1 VKQRAKGRTL
11 EAFRWCKPPPS
22 PHFFYIVDSPGDN
35 WDNDNWSQNLIIS
48 SWGTPVT
55 HRSRKFNQNSFM
67 TFQVSLILLTDKPM
81 PLKHNLMTTLHGLV
95 TISKL
100 FAGFILINR
109 GIVIV
114 HCLIMR
120 QNANVP
126 FRGKKSKKFTP
137 SAPRYSHLSPLKN
150 ESPGSAS
157 DQDQDSNLQD
167 QDRDQDSTLKTKTT
181 VHKTVTLLLLTFKT
195 NEQNSLIIKI
205 KLAYI
210 VPAAIPFC
218 PLLALYNF

>member
-1 VKQRAKGRTL
+1 
-11 EAFRWCKPPPS
+11 
-22 PHFFYIVDSPGDN
+22 
-35 WDNDNWSQNLIIS
+35 
-48 SWGTPVT
+48 
-55 HRSRKFNQNSFM
+55 
-67 TFQVSLILLTDKPM
+67 
-81 PLKHNLMTTLHGLV
+81 MTTLHGLV

-126 FRGKKSKKFTP
+126 FRGKKSKKFWGPYLTP

-157 DQDQDSNLQD
+157 DQDSNLQD

-181 VHKTVTLLLLTFKT
+181 VHKTVTLLLVTFKT
-195 NEQNSLIIKI
+195 NEQKS
-205 KLAYI
+205 
-210 VPAAIPFC
+210 
-218 PLLALYNF
+218 YN